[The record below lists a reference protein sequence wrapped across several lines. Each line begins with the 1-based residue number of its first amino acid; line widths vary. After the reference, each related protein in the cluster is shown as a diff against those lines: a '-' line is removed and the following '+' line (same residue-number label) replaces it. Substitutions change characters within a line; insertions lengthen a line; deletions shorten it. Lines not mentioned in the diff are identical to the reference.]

1 MGHDREKHVKVLI
14 AIDGSATSR
23 HAVAYV
29 ARMRAMFERA
39 ELTCLFIEKP
49 PPLRAV
55 GAFGADPG
63 MPALAGVDPDA
74 IAGPLVQQLKDA
86 GYAPT
91 LDVREGEPGPE
102 IAQAAVDGG
111 YDLIVMGASEGGLLR
126 RTVLGSVGRSVLS
139 ESAVPVLIVR

>member
-1 MGHDREKHVKVLI
+1 MKVLI
-14 AIDGSATSR
+14 AMDGSPTSR

-29 ARMRAMFERA
+29 ARMRTMFERA

-55 GAFGADPG
+55 GALGADPG
-63 MPALAGVDPDA
+63 MPALPDVDPQA
-74 IAGPLVQQLKDA
+74 IVGPLLQQLRDA

-102 IAQAAVDGG
+102 IAQTAVDGG
-111 YDLIVMGASEGGLLR
+111 YDLIVLGASEGGLLR

-139 ESAVPVLIVR
+139 EATVPVLIVR